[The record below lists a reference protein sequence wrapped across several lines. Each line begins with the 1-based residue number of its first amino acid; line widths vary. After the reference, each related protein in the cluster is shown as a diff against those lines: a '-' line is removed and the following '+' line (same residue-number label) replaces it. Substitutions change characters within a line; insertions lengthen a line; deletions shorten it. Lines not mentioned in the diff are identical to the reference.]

1 MVRAVVTLMHFHGLG
16 ADRERKHVIAEAKA
30 ENRFLLDQLADDRHR
45 ILAGRGRIA
54 RPVGEESAV
63 RFERQS
69 IGRAGGGWHHG
80 DFASIA
86 GKLTEDIALDP
97 VIDGDDVKF
106 RLCLPAIAFT
116 PKPRRF
122 VPGEAL
128 PSGDHR
134 HEIHADET
142 RPRLGFAVESVT
154 VEAAGWFVGNDRV
167 GHALLP
173 DQRGQRAGVDAGKP
187 DHAAALEPLIEMPRR
202 TVVRWCAD
210 GRVQHDATRAG
221 RRREVDCLNVL
232 VVGADIA
239 DMREGEGDD
248 LPGIGRIGQ
257 DLLIAS
263 HRGIEADLADR
274 VPRGAEALSF
284 EYGAV
289 GKDEERSRFG
299 LNPAVVTVE
308 LRPPIAPRSGL
319 KGGLRSLRP
328 PQACSGRL
336 FPARW
341 LAAQW
346 LAGHGLLVAYYM
358 SRRNHRWA
366 LATILSA
373 RRECGG
379 AAPHRQA
386 LLAKRYWPSATGQ
399 ALLAKPCSPG
409 HCLQQE

>member
-1 MVRAVVTLMHFHGLG
+1 
-16 ADRERKHVIAEAKA
+16 
-30 ENRFLLDQLADDRHR
+30 
-45 ILAGRGRIA
+45 
-54 RPVGEESAV
+54 
-63 RFERQS
+63 
-69 IGRAGGGWHHG
+69 
-80 DFASIA
+80 
-86 GKLTEDIALDP
+86 
-97 VIDGDDVKF
+97 
-106 RLCLPAIAFT
+106 
-116 PKPRRF
+116 
-122 VPGEAL
+122 
-128 PSGDHR
+128 
-134 HEIHADET
+134 
-142 RPRLGFAVESVT
+142 
-154 VEAAGWFVGNDRV
+154 
-167 GHALLP
+167 
-173 DQRGQRAGVDAGKP
+173 
-187 DHAAALEPLIEMPRR
+187 MPRR

-210 GRVQHDATRAG
+210 GRVQHDATRAW
-221 RRREVDCLNVL
+221 RRREVDCLDVL

-248 LPGIGRIGQ
+248 LLGIGRIGQ

-289 GKDEERSRFG
+289 GKDEERSRLG
-299 LNPAVVTVE
+299 LNPAVMVE

-319 KGGLRSLRP
+319 KGGVRSLRP

-386 LLAKRYWPSATGQ
+386 LLAKRLLAKRYWPSPARQAIACSKKREQGTGELNKLPIKRGPTCYATTST
-399 ALLAKPCSPG
+399 ALSKRP
-409 HCLQQE
+409 